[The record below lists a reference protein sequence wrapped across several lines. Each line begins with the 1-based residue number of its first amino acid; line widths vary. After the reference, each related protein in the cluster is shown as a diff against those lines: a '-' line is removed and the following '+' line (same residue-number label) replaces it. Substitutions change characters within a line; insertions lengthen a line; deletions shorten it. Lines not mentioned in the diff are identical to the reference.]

1 MGDNVLQ
8 DSLQEEE
15 RRSTSGWRLQGEER
29 YIREIIVFFSSHKFS
44 NYYRI
49 ESSLVPYQFDED
61 MKDGEGV
68 LATEKEGDEEERHK
82 YNYFSGGDPLHN
94 FASLTRAVIV
104 AISSVFLFQSL

>member
-1 MGDNVLQ
+1 MLQ
-8 DSLQEEE
+8 DSLQQEE

-82 YNYFSGGDPLHN
+82 YNYFSGGSSLYN
-94 FASLTRAVIV
+94 LASLSGAVML
-104 AISSVFLFQSL
+104 ASNFVFLFLSMQSLQ

>member
-1 MGDNVLQ
+1 MLQ
-8 DSLQEEE
+8 GSLQQEE

-104 AISSVFLFQSL
+104 AISSVFLFQSLQ

>member
-1 MGDNVLQ
+1 MLQ
-8 DSLQEEE
+8 DSLQQEE

-68 LATEKEGDEEERHK
+68 LATEKEGGEEERHK

>member
-1 MGDNVLQ
+1 MLQ
-8 DSLQEEE
+8 DSLQQEE

-29 YIREIIVFFSSHKFS
+29 YIRELIVFFSSHKFS

>member
-1 MGDNVLQ
+1 MLQ

-104 AISSVFLFQSL
+104 AISSVFLFQSLQ

>member
-1 MGDNVLQ
+1 MLQ

-29 YIREIIVFFSSHKFS
+29 YIRELIVFFSSHKFS

>member
-1 MGDNVLQ
+1 MLQ
-8 DSLQEEE
+8 DSLQQEE

>member
-1 MGDNVLQ
+1 MLQ
-8 DSLQEEE
+8 DSLQQEE

-68 LATEKEGDEEERHK
+68 LATEKEGGEEERHK

-104 AISSVFLFQSL
+104 AISSVFLFQSLQ

>member
-1 MGDNVLQ
+1 MLQ

-29 YIREIIVFFSSHKFS
+29 YIRELIVFFSSHKFS

-104 AISSVFLFQSL
+104 AISSVFLFQSLQ

>member
-1 MGDNVLQ
+1 MLQ
-8 DSLQEEE
+8 DSLQQEE

-104 AISSVFLFQSL
+104 AISSVFLFQSLQ

>member
-1 MGDNVLQ
+1 M
-8 DSLQEEE
+8 EAP
-15 RRSTSGWRLQGEER
+15 RRRKV
-29 YIREIIVFFSSHKFS
+29 YIREINVFFSSHKFS

>member
-1 MGDNVLQ
+1 MLQ

-29 YIREIIVFFSSHKFS
+29 YIRELIVFFSSHKFS

-68 LATEKEGDEEERHK
+68 LATEKEGGEEERHK

-104 AISSVFLFQSL
+104 AISSVFLFQSLQ

>member
-1 MGDNVLQ
+1 MLQ
-8 DSLQEEE
+8 DSLQQEE

-29 YIREIIVFFSSHKFS
+29 YIRELIVFFSSHKFS

-68 LATEKEGDEEERHK
+68 LATEKEGGEEERHK

-104 AISSVFLFQSL
+104 AISSVFLFQSLQ

>member
-1 MGDNVLQ
+1 MTLCFRIPCSRRKGGAPQ
-8 DSLQEEE
+8 DGGSKEKKGIYK
-15 RRSTSGWRLQGEER
+15 RNKR
-29 YIREIIVFFSSHKFS
+29 FFSSHKFS

-82 YNYFSGGDPLHN
+82 YNYFSGEDPLHN